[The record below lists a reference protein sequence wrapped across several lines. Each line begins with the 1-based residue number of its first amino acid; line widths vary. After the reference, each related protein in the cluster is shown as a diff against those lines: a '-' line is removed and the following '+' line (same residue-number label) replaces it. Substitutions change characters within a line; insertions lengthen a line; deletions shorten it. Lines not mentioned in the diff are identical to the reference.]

1 MIMKEQDWGLD
12 PEVGYGLGCTGYG
25 EGIYY

>member
-1 MIMKEQDWGLD
+1 MIMSEQGLGLD

-25 EGIYY
+25 EGVIC